1 MEWLNYHHLLYFWVV
16 AREGT
21 IAAACDQ
28 LGLAQPTISA
38 QIRSLEQS
46 LGHKLFRRVGRNLVL
61 TETGQEVFRYA
72 DEIFTLG
79 QELLDAVK
87 GRPVVRG
94 LRLLVGV
101 ADVLPKLVAHGLLA
115 PALTEPEVPQLV
127 CIEGCTNE
135 LLARLAMHELDVVLT
150 DMPVGAETRVQAYNH
165 LLGSSP
171 TSIFATSA
179 LAKRYRAGFPK
190 TLDGAPFV
198 LPTGNTVVR
207 RLLDRWFEEEDVRPI
222 VVGEFEDSALMKVF
236 GQAEAGLFP
245 APSVIEKEIRRQ
257 YSVELVGR
265 IEAVRESF
273 YAISVERRITH
284 PGVRAITQAARK
296 ELFA

>member
-46 LGHKLFRRVGRNLVL
+46 LGHKLFRRMGRNLVL
-61 TETGQEVFRYA
+61 TEIGQEVYRYA

-79 QELLDAVK
+79 QELMDALK
-87 GRPVVRG
+87 GRPVGRG
-94 LRLLVGV
+94 LQLLVGV
-101 ADVLPKLVAHGLLA
+101 ADVLPKLVAHRLIT
-115 PALTEPEVPQLV
+115 PALTGSEVPQLICV
-127 CIEGCTNE
+127 EGRTNE
-135 LLARLAMHELDVVLT
+135 LLARLALHELDVVLT
-150 DMPVGAETRVQAYNH
+150 DTPVGAETRVQAYNH

-171 TSIFATSA
+171 TSIFAGSA

-198 LPTGNTVVR
+198 LPTGNTVMR

-236 GQAEAGLFP
+236 GQADVGLFP